1 MTRRLALLLMAAA
14 LTVAAVPGAA
24 AAEDPPDGPIY
35 LSLGTSLAAG
45 VMADENGDSISES
58 PWAYSDQLY
67 RRLRDRIPGLEHV
80 KLGCDNETTL
90 TFNGGVNIEGNPSR
104 CVDDYATGTQMGDA
118 LMWLQTGRV
127 ALVTI
132 DLGANDANQ
141 WAAFCQFDPSC
152 LLPELENVVATVGT
166 IVGTLRVGG
175 AYGGPIIGMTYYN
188 PNVAAA
194 IGYFSGI
201 PGRHA
206 PDPGFAA
213 LSDALA
219 TGLNAGLTHVY
230 RLTGAAVAD
239 VYTAFNSGDFGDDKP
254 SNDTPDNVDRVCRLT
269 YMCPDEPD
277 VKANIHP
284 NKHGYRVMAKT
295 FFRVY
300 KAL

>member
-1 MTRRLALLLMAAA
+1 
-14 LTVAAVPGAA
+14 
-24 AAEDPPDGPIY
+24 
-35 LSLGTSLAAG
+35 
-45 VMADENGDSISES
+45 
-58 PWAYSDQLY
+58 
-67 RRLRDRIPGLEHV
+67 V

-90 TFNGGVNIEGNPSR
+90 TFIGGVNIEGNPSR
-104 CVDDYATGTQMGDA
+104 CVGDYVTDSQMGDA

-141 WAAFCQFDPSC
+141 WAARCQFAPDC
-152 LLPELENVVATVGT
+152 LLPELESVVESVGT

-175 AYGGPIIGMTYYN
+175 AYAGPIIGMTYYN

-201 PGRHA
+201 PGQHD
-206 PDPGFAA
+206 PDPGFAG

-219 TGLNAGLTHVY
+219 TGLNGGLSQAY
-230 RLTGAAVAD
+230 GLTGAAVAD

-254 SNDTPDNVDRVCRLT
+254 RNDVPDNVDRVCRLT
-269 YMCPDEPD
+269 SMCPDEPD
-277 VKANIHP
+277 VNANIHP
-284 NKHGYRVMAKT
+284 NKHGYRVIAKT
-295 FFRVY
+295 FFRVF